1 MNKEFWKQTVA
12 RSMSGFVV
20 LAFAIILYFIIQ
32 RFSEIR
38 GILGWI
44 GNILMPFV
52 YGCVFAYLLKSPCN
66 FFEIHFKRLLPERYK
81 KRAGGLSVL
90 LVIVLALTIVYL
102 LLAAVLPEV
111 IDSVI
116 RIVVDLPGQIDR
128 FTTWILSKVDSSD
141 EVMYEYVNAVITDG
155 GRTVRNWLEQD
166 LGPMLEKTLAGFA
179 ATMTSILK
187 LFYNLLIGVV
197 VCVYMLCSRKI
208 FCRQS
213 KQVLYAMFK
222 RERADMLMEEI
233 CSADRIFTGFF
244 AGKILDSAII
254 GLICYASCMLFGF
267 AGIKF
272 PNIMLISVV
281 IGVTNIIPYFG
292 PFVGAIPCALIIYI
306 SSPVNCLI
314 FCIFILVLQQIDGNI
329 IGPKCLANS
338 VGLSAFWVLFSITL
352 FGGMFG
358 FVGILAGVPVFAV
371 IYDLIRRVVESGLRR
386 HGITDISEIIE
397 ENRQEAE

>member
-20 LAFAIILYFIIQ
+20 LAFAIILYFVIQ

-38 GILGWI
+38 GLLGWI
-44 GNILMPFV
+44 GDILMPFV

-66 FFEIHFKRLLPERYK
+66 FFEMHIRRLLPERYK

-90 LVIVLALTIVYL
+90 LVIVLALTVVYL

-111 IDSVI
+111 VDSAI
-116 RIVVDLPGQIDR
+116 KIVVDLPGQIDR
-128 FTTWILSKVDSSD
+128 FTTWILSKVDSD
-141 EVMYEYVNAVITDG
+141 EVMYEYVNTVITKG
-155 GRTVRNWLEQD
+155 GESVNLWLEQD

-179 ATMTSILK
+179 ATMTSILR

-197 VCVYMLCSRKI
+197 VCVYMLCSRKT
-208 FCRQS
+208 FFRQAN
-213 KQVLYAMFK
+213 QLLYAALK
-222 RERADMLMEEI
+222 RERADALIKEI
-233 CSADRIFTGFF
+233 RSADRIFTGFF
-244 AGKILDSAII
+244 VGKILDSTII
-254 GLICYASCMLFGF
+254 GLLCYVFCLGIGF

-306 SSPVNCLI
+306 SSPINCLI
-314 FCIFILVLQQIDGNI
+314 FCVFILFLQQFDGNYL
-329 IGPKCLANS
+329 GPKCLANS

-371 IYDLIRRVVESGLRR
+371 IYDLIRRVVSSGLRR
-386 HGITDISEIIE
+386 HGIIDIIDVME
-397 ENRQEAE
+397 ENTETEK